1 MFFFC
6 DLKSRGGEGISED
19 PIKINL
25 KYITNR
31 ISKEDCI
38 SSIIKYY
45 EYSVIVITNYKE
57 DINELSKK
65 NSDNKCIYNSL

>member
-6 DLKSRGGEGISED
+6 DLKSRAGEGISED

-25 KYITNR
+25 KYITNS

-38 SSIIKYY
+38 FSFLEYY
-45 EYSVIVITNYKE
+45 GYSVIVITNYEE
-57 DINELSKK
+57 DINELTKK

>member
-6 DLKSRGGEGISED
+6 DLKSRAGEGISED

-25 KYITNR
+25 KYITNS

-38 SSIIKYY
+38 SSFLEYY
-45 EYSVIVITNYKE
+45 GYSVIVITNYEE
-57 DINELSKK
+57 DINELTKK

>member
-6 DLKSRGGEGISED
+6 DLKSRAGEGISED

-25 KYITNR
+25 KYITNS

-38 SSIIKYY
+38 SSFLEYY
-45 EYSVIVITNYKE
+45 GYSVIVITNYEE
-57 DINELSKK
+57 DINELTKK
-65 NSDNKCIYNSL
+65 NSDNKWIYNSL